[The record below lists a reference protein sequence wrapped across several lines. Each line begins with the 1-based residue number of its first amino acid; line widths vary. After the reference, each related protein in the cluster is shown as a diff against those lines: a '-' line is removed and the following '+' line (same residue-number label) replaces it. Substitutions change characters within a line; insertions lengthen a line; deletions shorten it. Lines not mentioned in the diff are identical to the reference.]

1 MLFGPCL
8 LLLLLSACPIISQ
21 HIFLLNSLAA
31 RGFGMRVVG
40 GKTGADGRLFA
51 YIVWTVPGGPAEKNG
66 LQQGDKVS
74 RVCVRGGRCVF
85 NKLPKSIINVTERE
99 RENVCSKLIDG
110 QLSWCLASDK
120 FKFDKRQCG
129 NVVNFTAACQRFG
142 L

>member
-1 MLFGPCL
+1 MLFGPYL

-74 RVCVRGGRCVF
+74 RVCARGGRWYLTSC
-85 NKLPKSIINVTERE
+85 PK
-99 RENVCSKLIDG
+99 
-110 QLSWCLASDK
+110 A
-120 FKFDKRQCG
+120 
-129 NVVNFTAACQRFG
+129 
-142 L
+142 